1 MTKQH
6 PEHLSSLLDSV
17 SARTCRHLRLM
28 KALFELD
35 DPELEQALA
44 VILERLADAS
54 SGTSSNA
61 PPPPNPKARR
71 RKPDPAQSDNSPP
84 ARDGP

>member
-17 SARTCRHLRLM
+17 SARTCRHLRLV

-44 VILERLADAS
+44 VVLERLAAAS
-54 SGTSSNA
+54 SWTSSNA
-61 PPPPNPKARR
+61 PPPSNPKARR
-71 RKPDPAQSDNSPP
+71 RRKLPQAS
-84 ARDGP
+84 

>member
-1 MTKQH
+1 MTNQH

-35 DPELEQALA
+35 DPEIEQALA
-44 VILERLADAS
+44 VILERLADAGS
-54 SGTSSNA
+54 RTSSNA
-61 PPPPNPKARR
+61 PPPPNPRAPRR
-71 RKPDPAQSDNSPP
+71 RKLPQVS
-84 ARDGP
+84 

>member
-6 PEHLSSLLDSV
+6 PEHLSPLLDSV

-28 KALFELD
+28 KALFEID

-44 VILERLADAS
+44 VILERIAAGS
-54 SGTSSNA
+54 RTSSNA
-61 PPPPNPKARR
+61 PPPPNPKAGRR
-71 RKPDPAQSDNSPP
+71 RKLPQAS
-84 ARDGP
+84 